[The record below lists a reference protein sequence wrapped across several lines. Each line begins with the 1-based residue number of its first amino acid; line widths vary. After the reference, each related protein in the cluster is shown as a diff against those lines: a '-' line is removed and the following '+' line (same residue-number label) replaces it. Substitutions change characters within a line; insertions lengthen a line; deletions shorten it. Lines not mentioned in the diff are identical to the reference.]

1 MCVCVYIY
9 NLYNYMIHLRV
20 LPILLPEYLL
30 KERILQCLLK
40 DEGALDARSFSIIL
54 LSGGRQLAG
63 KER

>member
-1 MCVCVYIY
+1 
-9 NLYNYMIHLRV
+9 MIHLRV

-40 DEGALDARSFSIIL
+40 DEAALDARSFSIIL

>member
-1 MCVCVYIY
+1 M
-9 NLYNYMIHLRV
+9 MHLRV
-20 LPILLPEYLL
+20 LPILLPEYPL
-30 KERILQCLLK
+30 KKRILQGLLE